1 MDHGYAL
8 LEPIHGL
15 RAREIP
21 DAVCLTAEQLK
32 WRAMEENPLYN
43 TRIIKSFAEYI
54 SKHHPQLDMMPI
66 LDYAGITI
74 YQLEDEG
81 HWLTQT
87 QVDRF
92 YEILV
97 KTVGDPD
104 LARKVGQFASLSK
117 AGGTLSQ
124 YTLGFMT
131 PSAAYTFLG
140 KLYPHMSRG
149 SSLETRNIGSNKV
162 EVIAVQNPGVTEKP
176 YQCKNRLG
184 TFEGI
189 AKLFTNELAR
199 IEHTTCMH
207 ISGDRC
213 IYNITWKTTPSFI
226 WKRIASYSYLLCL
239 IICLFLFFALPGGY
253 STPAI
258 LSMILVVMGISLYQV
273 HLEKDELATTFKNHG
288 DTASNLLDEINARY
302 NNSMLVQEIGQA
314 SSNILNIDKLLKFT
328 METFEK
334 RLDFDRGLIML
345 ANREKTSLVYR
356 VGYGYSRDEEALLIN
371 TEFHLD
377 NPKSRG
383 PFIVS
388 FKQQKPF
395 LFNNLSEFEKNM
407 SARSLEF
414 VVRMGVKS
422 FICVPIIYEGTSEGI
437 LAVDNHRSN
446 RPLNQSDINLF
457 LGIAP
462 QLGISINN
470 ARSYELIREREQQFR
485 ALSENAPDIIY
496 TLNVNGRF
504 LYVNPAWEKIL
515 GYQKEDVIGISFTDF
530 IKKEAVERYISAF
543 NYIRDDR
550 QTIVDLYVPI
560 LHKDGSERLFY
571 MSGAPDTDSEGNVI
585 GVVGIFKDVTELKK
599 SEFELRGMNESLRQ
613 EIEERKLAEAKK
625 ADLERQLR
633 QAQKMEAV
641 GTLAGGLA
649 HDFNNLLMGIQGYA
663 SLMLL
668 NTDESHNNY
677 GKLKNIEKY
686 VVRGSDLTKQLLGFA
701 RGGKYEVRPTNMNE
715 LIKTSSHMFG
725 RTKKEISISTAL
737 EDKIWGV
744 EVDQGQIEQ
753 VLLNLYLNAAQAMP
767 GGGNIFI
774 ETKNVVIDEN
784 ETRSKYFKSGKYVR
798 IIVKDTGVGIDEK
811 TKGRIF
817 EPFFTTK
824 EMGRGTGLGL
834 ASVYGIIKSH
844 NGFINV
850 DSELG
855 HGSDFIIHLP
865 ASEKESKKETVIAEK
880 LFMGNETLLLV
891 DDEEDILKIGSEM
904 LNSLGYQVLPVRSGI
919 EAVKLFTE
927 KKDEIHLVILDMV
940 MPEMN
945 GTETFDLLKKIQ
957 PDLKVLLCSGYSLSE
972 EASQILNNGS
982 NSFIQKPFDINR
994 VSSKIRE
1001 LLDRE
1006 TLTA

>member
-1 MDHGYAL
+1 M
-8 LEPIHGL
+8 E
-15 RAREIP
+15 
-21 DAVCLTAEQLK
+21 DA
-32 WRAMEENPLYN
+32 PLYN

-54 SKHHPQLDMMPI
+54 SKYHPQLDMIPI
-66 LDYAGITI
+66 LDYAGITT

-92 YEILV
+92 YEILL

-104 LARKVGQFASLSK
+104 LARKAGQYAPFSK
-117 AGGTLSQ
+117 AAGNVSR
-124 YTLGFMT
+124 YTLGFVT
-131 PSAAYTFLG
+131 PSAAYTVLG
-140 KLYPHMSRG
+140 ILYHHMSRG
-149 SSLETRNIGSNKV
+149 SSLETRNVGLNKA
-162 EVIAVQNPGVTEKP
+162 EVVAIQNPGVNEKP
-176 YQCKNRLG
+176 YQCENRLG

-213 IYNITWKTTPSFI
+213 IYNITWKTRPSFI
-226 WKRIASYSYLLCL
+226 WKRVANYSYLLCL
-239 IICLFLFFALPGGY
+239 IICLFLFFALPSGY
-253 STPAI
+253 SAIAI

-273 HLEKDELATTFKNHG
+273 HLEKDELATTLKNHG
-288 DTASNLLDEINARY
+288 DTASNLLDEINTRY

-314 SSNILNIDKLLKFT
+314 SSNILNIDNLLKFT
-328 METFEK
+328 METVEK
-334 RLDFDRGLIML
+334 RLNFDRGLIML
-345 ANREKTSLVYR
+345 ANRDRTRLVYR
-356 VGYGYSRDEEALLIN
+356 VGYGYNPDDEALLIN

-395 LFNNLSEFEKNM
+395 LINNFKDIEKDISE
-407 SARSLEF
+407 RSREF
-414 VVRMGVKS
+414 VKRIDVKS
-422 FICVPIIYEGTSEGI
+422 FICVPIIYEGRSEGI

-470 ARSYELIREREQQFR
+470 ARSYELIREREQRFR

-504 LYVNPAWEKIL
+504 SYVNPAWGEIL
-515 GYQKEDVIGISFTDF
+515 GYQKEDVIGNFFTDF
-530 IKKEAVERYISAF
+530 IKKEDVERFIPAF
-543 NYIRDDR
+543 NHIRDNR
-550 QTIVDLYVPI
+550 QTIIDLYVSI

-585 GVVGIFKDVTELKK
+585 GVVGTFKDVTDLKK

-613 EIEERKLAEAKK
+613 EMEERKLAEAKR
-625 ADLERQLR
+625 ADLELQLR

-649 HDFNNLLMGIQGYA
+649 HDFNNLLMGIQGYT

-668 NTDESHNNY
+668 NTNESHNHHK
-677 GKLKNIEKY
+677 KLKNIEKF

-701 RGGKYEVRPTNMNE
+701 RGGKYEVKPTNMNE
-715 LIKTSSHMFG
+715 LIKTSSQMFG
-725 RTKKEISISTAL
+725 HTNKEMSISTTL
-737 EDKIWGV
+737 ESKIWGV

-767 GGGNIFI
+767 GGGNIYI
-774 ETKNVVIDEN
+774 ETKNVIIDEN
-784 ETRSKYFKSGKYVR
+784 ETRNKYFKSGKYVR

-817 EPFFTTK
+817 DPFFTTK
-824 EMGRGTGLGL
+824 AMGRGTGLGL
-834 ASVYGIIKSH
+834 ASAYGIIKSH

-850 DSELG
+850 ESEVG
-855 HGSDFIIHLP
+855 RGSDFIILLP
-865 ASEKESKKETVIAEK
+865 ASEKASKKEIVITEK

-891 DDEEDILKIGSEM
+891 DDEEDILKISTEM
-904 LNSLGYQVLPVRSGI
+904 LNKLGYKVMPVRSGI

-927 KKDEIHLVILDMV
+927 KKDEIHLIILDMV

-945 GTETFDLLKKIQ
+945 GSETFDLLKKIQ

-972 EASQILNNGS
+972 EASRILNNGH
-982 NSFIQKPFDINR
+982 NGFIQKPFDINR

>member
-1 MDHGYAL
+1 
-8 LEPIHGL
+8 
-15 RAREIP
+15 
-21 DAVCLTAEQLK
+21 
-32 WRAMEENPLYN
+32 MEENPLYN

-54 SKHHPQLDMMPI
+54 SKYHPQLDMMPI
-66 LDYAGITI
+66 LNYAGITT

-104 LARKVGQFASLSK
+104 LARKAGQYAPFSK
-117 AGGTLSQ
+117 AAGNVSQ

-131 PSAAYTFLG
+131 PSAAYTVLG

-149 SSLETRNIGSNKV
+149 SSLETRKV
-162 EVIAVQNPGVTEKP
+162 GTNQAEVTAIQNFGVKEKP
-176 YQCKNRLG
+176 YQCENRLG

-189 AKLFTNELAR
+189 AKLFTKELAR

-207 ISGDRC
+207 INHGDRC

-226 WKRIASYSYLLCL
+226 WKRITNYSYILCL
-239 IICLFLFFALPGGY
+239 IICLFLFYTLPGGY
-253 STPAI
+253 SAI
-258 LSMILVVMGISLYQV
+258 AIMSTILVVMGITLYQV
-273 HLEKDELATTFKNHG
+273 HLEKNELATTFKNHG

-302 NNSMLVQEIGQA
+302 NNSKLIQEIGQA

-345 ANREKTSLVYR
+345 ANRERTRLVYR
-356 VGYGYSRDEEALLIN
+356 VGYGYNRDEENLLKS

-383 PFIVS
+383 HFIVS
-388 FKQQKPF
+388 FKQQKSF
-395 LFNNLSEFEKNM
+395 LINDISEFEKIV
-407 SARSLEF
+407 SERSREF
-414 VVRMGVKS
+414 AKRMGVKS

-437 LAVDNHRSN
+437 LAVDNHHSK

-470 ARSYELIREREQQFR
+470 ARSYELIREREQRFR

-496 TLNVNGRF
+496 TLNVDGRF

-515 GYQKEDVIGISFTDF
+515 GYHKDAVVGKLFTDF
-530 IKKEAVERYISAF
+530 IKKEDMERFIPVFS
-543 NYIRDDR
+543 YIRDNR
-550 QTIVDLYVPI
+550 QTITDLYVPI
-560 LHKDGSERLFY
+560 LHNDGTERLFY
-571 MSGAPDTDSEGNVI
+571 MSAAPDADSEGNVI
-585 GVVGIFKDVTELKK
+585 GVVGTFKDVTDLKK

-649 HDFNNLLMGIQGYA
+649 HDFNNLLMGIQGYT

-668 NTDESHNNY
+668 NTNESHNHY
-677 GKLKNIEKY
+677 EKLKNIEKY

-701 RGGKYEVRPTNMNE
+701 RGGKYEVRPTNINE

-725 RTKKEISISTAL
+725 RTKKEISISTAF
-737 EDKIWGV
+737 ESKIWRV
-744 EVDQGQIEQ
+744 EVDQGQVEQ

-767 GGGNIFI
+767 GGGSIYI
-774 ETKNVVIDEN
+774 ETKNVIIDESEIRN
-784 ETRSKYFKSGKYVR
+784 KYFKPGKYVR

-817 EPFFTTK
+817 DPFFTTK

-850 DSELG
+850 ESEVG
-855 HGSDFIIHLP
+855 RGSEFIIHLP
-865 ASEKESKKETVIAEK
+865 ASEKASREETVIAEK
-880 LFMGNETLLLV
+880 LVMGNETLLLV
-891 DDEEDILKIGSEM
+891 DDEEDILKIGAEM
-904 LNSLGYQVLPVRSGI
+904 LNRLGYKVLPVRSGI
-919 EAVKLFTE
+919 EAIKLFTE
-927 KKDEIHLVILDMV
+927 KKDEINLVILDMV

-945 GTETFDLLKKIQ
+945 GSETFDLLKKIQ
-957 PDLKVLLCSGYSLSE
+957 PDLKVLLSSGYSLSE
-972 EASQILNNGS
+972 EASQILNNGR

-1006 TLTA
+1006 SLTV

>member
-1 MDHGYAL
+1 M
-8 LEPIHGL
+8 
-15 RAREIP
+15 
-21 DAVCLTAEQLK
+21 
-32 WRAMEENPLYN
+32 
-43 TRIIKSFAEYI
+43 
-54 SKHHPQLDMMPI
+54 
-66 LDYAGITI
+66 
-74 YQLEDEG
+74 
-81 HWLTQT
+81 
-87 QVDRF
+87 
-92 YEILV
+92 
-97 KTVGDPD
+97 
-104 LARKVGQFASLSK
+104 
-117 AGGTLSQ
+117 
-124 YTLGFMT
+124 
-131 PSAAYTFLG
+131 
-140 KLYPHMSRG
+140 
-149 SSLETRNIGSNKV
+149 
-162 EVIAVQNPGVTEKP
+162 
-176 YQCKNRLG
+176 G

-213 IYNITWKTTPSFI
+213 IYNITWKTTSSFI
-226 WKRIASYSYLLCL
+226 WKRIANYSYLLCL
-239 IICLFLFFALPGGY
+239 ITCLLLFFALPGGY
-253 STPAI
+253 STIAI
-258 LSMILVVMGISLYQV
+258 LSIILVAMGISLYQV
-273 HLEKDELATTFKNHG
+273 HLEKNELATTFKKHG
-288 DTASNLLDEINARY
+288 DTANSLLDEINARY

-314 SSNILNIDKLLKFT
+314 SSNILNIDKLLKFA
-328 METFEK
+328 MESFEK
-334 RLDFDRGLIML
+334 RLDFNRGLIML
-345 ANREKTSLVYR
+345 ANRERTLLVYR
-356 VGYGYSRDEEALLIN
+356 VGYGYNPDEETLLKG

-383 PFIVS
+383 PFIIS
-388 FKQQKPF
+388 FKEQKPF
-395 LFNNLSEFEKNM
+395 LINDFKDVEKDISE
-407 SARSLEF
+407 RSREF
-414 VVRMGVKS
+414 VRKVNVKS
-422 FICVPIIYEGTSEGI
+422 FICVPIVYEGTSEGI

-470 ARSYELIREREQQFR
+470 ARSYELIREREQRFR

-496 TLNVNGRF
+496 TLNVDGRF
-504 LYVNPAWEKIL
+504 SYVNPAWGKIL
-515 GYQKEDVIGISFTDF
+515 GYQKEDVIGKFFTDF
-530 IKKEAVERYISAF
+530 IKKEGMERFIPAF
-543 NYIRDDR
+543 NYIRDNR
-550 QTIVDLYVPI
+550 QTIIDLYVSI

-585 GVVGIFKDVTELKK
+585 GVVGTFKDVTDLKK

-613 EIEERKLAEAKK
+613 EIEERKLAEAKR

-649 HDFNNLLMGIQGYA
+649 HDFNNLLMGIQGYT
-663 SLMLL
+663 SLILL
-668 NTDESHNNY
+668 NTNESHNHY

-715 LIKTSSHMFG
+715 LIKISSHMFG

-737 EDKIWGV
+737 EPRIWGV
-744 EVDQGQIEQ
+744 EADQGQIEQ

-774 ETKNVVIDEN
+774 ETKNIIVDEN
-784 ETRSKYFKSGKYVR
+784 ETRNKYFKSGKYVR

-834 ASVYGIIKSH
+834 ASAYGIIKSH

-850 DSELG
+850 ESEAG
-855 HGSDFIIHLP
+855 RGSEFIIHLP
-865 ASEKESKKETVIAEK
+865 ASEKVSKIEAVIAEK

-891 DDEEDILKIGSEM
+891 DDEEDILKIGAEM
-904 LNSLGYQVLPVRSGI
+904 LNKLGYKVIPVSSGI
-919 EAVKLFTE
+919 EAVRLFTE

-945 GTETFDLLKKIQ
+945 GSETFDLLKKIQ
-957 PDLKVLLCSGYSLSE
+957 PDLKVLLSSGYSLSE
-972 EASQILNNGS
+972 EATQILKNGH

>member
-1 MDHGYAL
+1 
-8 LEPIHGL
+8 
-15 RAREIP
+15 
-21 DAVCLTAEQLK
+21 
-32 WRAMEENPLYN
+32 MEEAPLYN

-54 SKHHPQLDMMPI
+54 SQYHPRLDMMPI
-66 LDYAGITI
+66 LDYAGITT

-97 KTVGDPD
+97 KTAGDPD
-104 LARKVGQFASLSK
+104 LARKVGQCASLSK
-117 AGGTLSQ
+117 AAGTVSQ

-131 PSAAYTFLG
+131 PSAAYTVLG

-149 SSLETRNIGSNKV
+149 SSLETRNVGSNKV
-162 EVIAVQNPGVTEKP
+162 EVVAIQNPGVTEKP
-176 YQCKNRLG
+176 YQCENRLG

-207 ISGDRC
+207 TSGDRC
-213 IYNITWKTTPSFI
+213 IYNITWKTTPSFV
-226 WKRIASYSYLLCL
+226 WKRIANYSYLLCL
-239 IICLFLFFALPGGY
+239 IICLFLFFVLPGGY
-253 STPAI
+253 SAIAI
-258 LSMILVVMGISLYQV
+258 LSLILVAMGISLYQV
-273 HLEKDELATTFKNHG
+273 HLEKDELAATFKNHG
-288 DTASNLLDEINARY
+288 DTANNLLNEINARY

-314 SSNILNIDKLLKFT
+314 SSNILNIDKLLEFA
-328 METFEK
+328 MESFEK

-345 ANREKTSLVYR
+345 ANRERTRLVYR
-356 VGYGYSRDEEALLIN
+356 VGYGYSRDEEDILKS

-395 LFNNLSEFEKNM
+395 LINDLNEFEKNV
-407 SARSLEF
+407 SERSREF
-414 VVRMGVKS
+414 ALRMGVKS

-470 ARSYELIREREQQFR
+470 ARSYELIREREQRFR

-496 TLNVNGRF
+496 TLNVDGRF
-504 LYVNPAWEKIL
+504 SYVNPAWGKIL
-515 GYQKEDVIGISFTDF
+515 GYQKEEIIGKLFTDF
-530 IKKEAVERYISAF
+530 IKKEDMERFIPAF
-543 NYIRDDR
+543 NSIRDNR
-550 QTIVDLYVPI
+550 QTIIDLFVPI

-585 GVVGIFKDVTELKK
+585 GVVGTFKDVTDLKK

-613 EIEERKLAEAKK
+613 EIEERKLAEAKRS
-625 ADLERQLR
+625 DLERQLR

-649 HDFNNLLMGIQGYA
+649 HDFNNLLMGIQGYT

-668 NTDESHNNY
+668 NTNESHNHY
-677 GKLKNIEKY
+677 EKLKNIEKY

-715 LIKTSSHMFG
+715 LIKTSSQMFG
-725 RTKKEISISTAL
+725 RTKKEISISTSL
-737 EDKIWGV
+737 ESKIWGV

-767 GGGNIFI
+767 GGGNIYI
-774 ETKNVVIDEN
+774 ETKNIIIDEN
-784 ETRSKYFKSGKYVR
+784 EPRKKYFKPGKYVR
-798 IIVKDTGVGIDEK
+798 IIVKDTGVGIDEN

-817 EPFFTTK
+817 DPFFTTK

-834 ASVYGIIKSH
+834 ASAYGIIKSH

-850 DSELG
+850 ESEVG
-855 HGSDFIIHLP
+855 RGSDFIIHLP
-865 ASEKESKKETVIAEK
+865 ASEKASKKETVIIEK
-880 LFMGNETLLLV
+880 LFMGKETLLLV
-891 DDEEDILKIGSEM
+891 DDEEDILKIGIEM
-904 LNSLGYQVLPVRSGI
+904 LSNLGYKVMSVRSGI
-919 EAVKLFTE
+919 EAVKLFKE
-927 KKDEIHLVILDMV
+927 KKEEIHLVILDMV

-945 GTETFDLLKKIQ
+945 GSETFDLLKKIQ
-957 PDLKVLLCSGYSLSE
+957 PDLKVLLSSGYSLSE
-972 EASQILNNGS
+972 EASQILNNGH

-994 VSSKIRE
+994 ISSKIRE

>member
-1 MDHGYAL
+1 
-8 LEPIHGL
+8 
-15 RAREIP
+15 
-21 DAVCLTAEQLK
+21 
-32 WRAMEENPLYN
+32 MEDTPLYN
-43 TRIIKSFAEYI
+43 TRIIKSFAEYM
-54 SKHHPQLDMMPI
+54 SQYHPRIDMAPI
-66 LDYAGITI
+66 LNYAGITT

-97 KTVGDPD
+97 KTAGDPD
-104 LARKVGQFASLSK
+104 IARKAGQYTSFTKA
-117 AGGTLSQ
+117 AGGVSQ
-124 YTLGFMT
+124 YLLGYMT
-131 PSAAYTFLG
+131 PAAVYTVLA

-149 SSLETRNIGSNKV
+149 STVETRKV
-162 EVIAVQNPGVTEKP
+162 GPNQAEVTAIQNPGVKEKP
-176 YQCKNRLG
+176 YQCENRLG

-213 IYNITWKTTPSFI
+213 IYNITWKTMPSFI
-226 WKRIASYSYLLCL
+226 WKRIANYSYLLCL
-239 IICLFLFFALPGGY
+239 IICLFLFFALPNSYGII
-253 STPAI
+253 AV
-258 LSMILVVMGISLYQV
+258 LSMLLVVISISLYQV
-273 HLEKDELATTFKNHG
+273 HLEKDELAATFKNHG
-288 DTASNLLDEINARY
+288 DTANSLLNEINARY
-302 NNSMLVQEIGQA
+302 NNSMLVQEISQA
-314 SSNILNIDKLLKFT
+314 SSNILNIGKLLKFT

-345 ANREKTSLVYR
+345 SNKERTRLVYR
-356 VGYGYSRDEEALLIN
+356 VGYGYNQDEEVLLKN

-388 FKQQKPF
+388 FKEQKPF
-395 LFNNLSEFEKNM
+395 LINDLKEFEKIV
-407 SARSLEF
+407 SERSREF
-414 VVRMGVKS
+414 AVRMGVKS

-437 LAVDNHRSN
+437 LAVDNHHSK

-470 ARSYELIREREQQFR
+470 ARSYELIREREQRFR

-496 TLNVNGRF
+496 TLNVDGMF
-504 LYVNPAWEKIL
+504 SYVNPAWGKIL
-515 GYQKEDVIGISFTDF
+515 GYKKEDVIGKFFTDF
-530 IKKEAVERYISAF
+530 IKKEDTKRFIPAF
-543 NYIRDDR
+543 SYIRDKR
-550 QTIVDLYVPI
+550 QTITDLHVSI

-585 GVVGIFKDVTELKK
+585 GVVGIFQDVTDLKK
-599 SEFELRGMNESLRQ
+599 SELELRGMNKNLRQ
-613 EIEERKLAEAKK
+613 EIEERKLAEAKR

-649 HDFNNLLMGIQGYA
+649 HDFNNLLMGIQGYT

-668 NTDESHNNY
+668 NTNESHDHY
-677 GKLKNIEKY
+677 EKLKNIEKF

-701 RGGKYEVRPTNMNE
+701 RGGKYKVKPTDMNE
-715 LIKTSSHMFG
+715 LIKTSSQMFG
-725 RTKKEISISTAL
+725 RTKKEISISTMLAS
-737 EDKIWGV
+737 KIWMV
-744 EVDQGQIEQ
+744 EVDEGQIEQ

-767 GGGNIFI
+767 GGGHIYI
-774 ETKNVVIDEN
+774 ETKNVIIDEN
-784 ETRSKYFKSGKYVR
+784 ETQYKYFKSGKYVR

-811 TKGRIF
+811 IKGRIF
-817 EPFFTTK
+817 DPFFTTK

-834 ASVYGIIKSH
+834 ASAYGIIKSH
-844 NGFINV
+844 NGFLNV
-850 DSELG
+850 ESEVG
-855 HGSDFIIHLP
+855 RGSDFIIHLP
-865 ASEKESKKETVIAEK
+865 ASEKITKREIITTEK
-880 LFMGNETLLLV
+880 LLIGNETLLLV
-891 DDEEDILKIGSEM
+891 DDEEDILKISTEM
-904 LNSLGYQVLPVRSGI
+904 LNRLGYKVISAMDGI
-919 EAVKLFTE
+919 EAVRLFTE
-927 KKDEIHLVILDMV
+927 KKDDIHLVILDMV
-940 MPEMN
+940 MPGMN
-945 GTETFDLLKKIQ
+945 GSETFDLLKKIK
-957 PDLKVLLCSGYSLSE
+957 PDLKVLLSSGYSLSE
-972 EASQILNNGS
+972 EASQILNNGH

-1001 LLDRE
+1001 LLD
-1006 TLTA
+1006 

>member
-1 MDHGYAL
+1 
-8 LEPIHGL
+8 
-15 RAREIP
+15 
-21 DAVCLTAEQLK
+21 
-32 WRAMEENPLYN
+32 MEKNPLYN

-54 SKHHPQLDMMPI
+54 SKYHPQLDMIPI
-66 LDYAGITI
+66 LDYAEITT
-74 YQLEDEG
+74 YQLEDDG
-81 HWLTQT
+81 HFFTQS

-92 YEILV
+92 YEILL

-104 LARKVGQFASLSK
+104 IARKAGQYAPFSK
-117 AGGTLSQ
+117 AAGSVSQ
-124 YTLGFMT
+124 YLLGFVT
-131 PSAAYTFLG
+131 PAAAYTVLG
-140 KLYPHMSRG
+140 NILHPHVSRG
-149 SSLETRNIGSNKV
+149 STIETRKIGHSQV
-162 EVIAVQNPGVTEKP
+162 EVVAIQNPGVTEKP
-176 YQCKNRLG
+176 YQCENRLG

-189 AKLFTNELAR
+189 AKLFTNELAE

-213 IYNITWKTTPSFI
+213 VYRITWKATPSFI
-226 WKRIASYSYLLCL
+226 WKRVANYSYLLCL

-253 STPAI
+253 SAIAI
-258 LSMILVVMGISLYQV
+258 LSMILVVVGISLYQV
-273 HLEKDELATTFKNHG
+273 HLEKDELAATLKNHG
-288 DTASNLLDEINARY
+288 DTASNLLDEINTRY
-302 NNSMLVQEIGQA
+302 NNSMLVKEIGQA

-328 METFEK
+328 METVEK

-345 ANREKTSLVYR
+345 ANRDRTRLVYR
-356 VGYGYSRDEEALLIN
+356 VGYGYNPDEEALLKS

-395 LFNNLSEFEKNM
+395 LINNFKDIEKDISE
-407 SARSLEF
+407 RSREF
-414 VVRMGVKS
+414 VKRIDVKS

-437 LAVDNHRSN
+437 LAVDNHHSN
-446 RPLNQSDINLF
+446 RSLNQSDINLF

-470 ARSYELIREREQQFR
+470 ARSYELIRERERRFR

-504 LYVNPAWEKIL
+504 SYVNPAWGKII
-515 GYQKEDVIGISFTDF
+515 GYQKEDVIGKSFTDF
-530 IKKEAVERYISAF
+530 IKKEDMERFIPAF
-543 NYIRDDR
+543 NHIRDNR
-550 QTIVDLYVPI
+550 QTIIDLYVSI
-560 LHKDGSERLFY
+560 LHKDGSERSFY

-585 GVVGIFKDVTELKK
+585 GVVGTFKDVTDLKK

-613 EIEERKLAEAKK
+613 EIEERKLAEAKR

-649 HDFNNLLMGIQGYA
+649 HDFNNLLMGIQGYT

-668 NTDESHNNY
+668 NTNESHNHY
-677 GKLKNIEKY
+677 EKLKNIEKF
-686 VVRGSDLTKQLLGFA
+686 VIRGSDLTKQLLGFA

-715 LIKTSSHMFG
+715 LIKTSSRMFG
-725 RTKKEISISTAL
+725 HTNKEMSISTTL
-737 EDKIWGV
+737 ESKIWGV
-744 EVDQGQIEQ
+744 EVDQGQLEQ

-767 GGGNIFI
+767 GGGNIYI
-774 ETKNVVIDEN
+774 ETKNVIIDEN
-784 ETRSKYFKSGKYVR
+784 ETRNKYFKSGKYVR

-817 EPFFTTK
+817 DPFFTTK
-824 EMGRGTGLGL
+824 AMGRGTGLGL
-834 ASVYGIIKSH
+834 ASAYGIIKSH

-850 DSELG
+850 ESEVG
-855 HGSDFIIHLP
+855 RGSDFIIHLP
-865 ASEKESKKETVIAEK
+865 ASEKASRKEIVITEK

-891 DDEEDILKIGSEM
+891 DDEEDILKIGTEM
-904 LNSLGYQVLPVRSGI
+904 LNKLGYKVLPVRSGI

-945 GTETFDLLKKIQ
+945 GIETFDLLKKIQ
-957 PDLKVLLCSGYSLSE
+957 PDLRVLLSSGYSLSE
-972 EASQILNNGS
+972 EASQILNNGR

-1001 LLDRE
+1001 LLD
-1006 TLTA
+1006 

>member
-1 MDHGYAL
+1 
-8 LEPIHGL
+8 
-15 RAREIP
+15 
-21 DAVCLTAEQLK
+21 
-32 WRAMEENPLYN
+32 MEDKPLYN

-54 SKHHPQLDMMPI
+54 SKYHPQLDMMPI
-66 LDYAGITI
+66 LDYAGITT

-97 KTVGDPD
+97 ETSGDSD
-104 LARKVGQFASLSK
+104 IARKAGQYAPFSK
-117 AGGTLSQ
+117 AAGNVSQ

-131 PSAAYTFLG
+131 PSAAYTVLG

-149 SSLETRNIGSNKV
+149 SSLETRKIGTNQA
-162 EVIAVQNPGVTEKP
+162 EVTAIQNLGVREKP
-176 YQCKNRLG
+176 YQCENRLG

-189 AKLFTNELAR
+189 AKLFTNELAK

-207 ISGDRC
+207 INHGDRC

-226 WKRIASYSYLLCL
+226 WKRIANYSYVLSL
-239 IICLFLFFALPGGY
+239 IICLFIFYALPRNY
-253 STPAI
+253 SVTGI
-258 LSMILVVMGISLYQV
+258 LSVILAAMGITLYQAY
-273 HLEKDELATTFKNHG
+273 LEKDELAKTFKNHG

-345 ANREKTSLVYR
+345 ANRDRTRLVYR
-356 VGYGYSRDEEALLIN
+356 VGYGYNRDEEDLLKR

-388 FKQQKPF
+388 FKCQKPF
-395 LFNNLSEFEKNM
+395 LYNDLGEFEKIV
-407 SARSLEF
+407 SERSREF
-414 VVRMGVKS
+414 AVKMGVKS

-470 ARSYELIREREQQFR
+470 ARSYELIREREQRFR
-485 ALSENAPDIIY
+485 ALTENAPDIIY
-496 TLNVNGRF
+496 TLNVDGRF
-504 LYVNPAWEKIL
+504 LYVNPALEKIL
-515 GYQKEDVIGISFTDF
+515 GYQKEAVIGKLFTDF
-530 IKKEAVERYISAF
+530 IKKEDTERFIHVFS
-543 NYIRDDR
+543 YIRDNR
-550 QTIVDLYVPI
+550 QTITDLYVPI
-560 LHKDGSERLFY
+560 LHNDGTERLFY
-571 MSGAPDTDSEGNVI
+571 MSGAPDADSEGNVI
-585 GVVGIFKDVTELKK
+585 GVVGTLKDVTDLKK

-613 EIEERKLAEAKK
+613 EIEEKKLAEAKR
-625 ADLERQLR
+625 AELERQLR

-668 NTDESHNNY
+668 NINESHNHY
-677 GKLKNIEKY
+677 EKLKNIEKY

-701 RGGKYEVRPTNMNE
+701 RGGKYEVRPTNINE

-725 RTKKEISISTAL
+725 RTKKEISISTAF
-737 EDKIWGV
+737 ESKIWRV

-753 VLLNLYLNAAQAMP
+753 VLLNLYLNASQAMP
-767 GGGNIFI
+767 GGGNIHI
-774 ETKNVVIDEN
+774 ETNNVIIDESEIRN
-784 ETRSKYFKSGKYVR
+784 KYFKPGRYVR
-798 IIVKDTGVGIDEK
+798 IIVKDTGIGIDEK

-817 EPFFTTK
+817 DPFFTTK

-834 ASVYGIIKSH
+834 ASAYGIVKSH

-850 DSELG
+850 ESEVG
-855 HGSDFIIHLP
+855 RGSEFIIHLP
-865 ASEKESKKETVIAEK
+865 ASEKAPGKETVIAEK
-880 LFMGNETLLLV
+880 LLLGNETLLLV
-891 DDEEDILKIGSEM
+891 DDEEDILKIGAEM
-904 LNSLGYQVLPVRSGI
+904 LNKLGYKVMPVSSGI

-927 KKDEIHLVILDMV
+927 KKDDINLVILDMV

-945 GTETFDLLKKIQ
+945 GSETFDLLKKIK
-957 PDLKVLLCSGYSLSE
+957 PDLKVLLSSGYSLSE
-972 EASQILNNGS
+972 EASQILNDGH

-994 VSSKIRE
+994 VSYKIRE

-1006 TLTA
+1006 SLTV